1 MTTIEHFDDIE
12 KGLTGSMR
20 VRRYGRGTPWSQPV
34 PCTVFDLDRRDDGR
48 VWSIHVRDES
58 TGRNH
63 KVFCTPTAKR
73 PGVWVNMQTAAKRNG
88 IVRVVLC
95 DVDDDVMR
103 ASPRASKAFPVVDF
117 GDDA

>member
-1 MTTIEHFDDIE
+1 MSTIEHFDDIE
-12 KGLTGSMR
+12 EGLTGSIR

-73 PGVWVNMQTAAKRNG
+73 PGVWCNMQFAAKRNG

-95 DVDDDVMR
+95 DVDADVMR
-103 ASPRASKAFPVVDF
+103 ASPRASRASPVVDL
-117 GDDA
+117 GDDD